1 MIVCLRFFTENS
13 LTSQN
18 QSGFKPGGT
27 CTNQLLSITHQIYK
41 SSDDGQEVRSV
52 FLDMSKAF
60 DKVWQKDLIFKL
72 KVNGI
77 SGNLLSTLT
86 DFLKYRKKSSGIKQ
100 STVFMVQCWSRRTA
114 RSFFDLLLF
123 WIYINHFS
131 DALTANTRLPA
142 DDVSLFSVV
151 DNINLSAIYFK
162 SGVSKINAWVN
173 Q

>member
-18 QSGFKPGGT
+18 QSDFKPGGT

-41 SSDDGQEVRSV
+41 SSDDSQEVRSV

-86 DFLKYRKKSSGIKQ
+86 DFLKYRKKGLVLNSQLSS
-100 STVFMVQCWSRRTA
+100 WSNA
-114 RSFFDLLLF
+114 EAGAPQGLS
-123 WIYINHFS
+123 
-131 DALTANTRLPA
+131 LTYCCFG
-142 DDVSLFSVV
+142 S
-151 DNINLSAIYFK
+151 I
-162 SGVSKINAWVN
+162 
-173 Q
+173 

>member
-27 CTNQLLSITHQIYK
+27 CTNKLLSITHQIYK

-86 DFLKYRKKSSGIKQ
+86 DFLKYRKKGLVLNSQLSSCSNAEAGVPQ
-100 STVFMVQCWSRRTA
+100 GLS
-114 RSFFDLLLF
+114 
-123 WIYINHFS
+123 
-131 DALTANTRLPA
+131 LTYCCFG
-142 DDVSLFSVV
+142 S
-151 DNINLSAIYFK
+151 I
-162 SGVSKINAWVN
+162 
-173 Q
+173 